1 MELSHVKTNEE
12 PKMKYI
18 VEVNNMD
25 GEYRHLEYDSEEKAF
40 HEFHWYST
48 YTNADSVEMKAV
60 RE

>member
-1 MELSHVKTNEE
+1 
-12 PKMKYI
+12 MKYI